1 MYVVYKHTTPSGKVY
16 IGITG
21 KKPEYRWKNGNGYKD
36 NAHFDNAIKK
46 YGWENTKHEIVANG
60 LTKEQACDLE
70 IELIAKYHATDQRKG
85 YNISA
90 GGECSGA
97 GVHPSA
103 ETRRKIS
110 EAKKGANHPYYGKHL
125 AAEHRRKISESEK
138 GVNNPFYGKHHS
150 AETRRKISEAN
161 KGKHYSAET
170 LREMSES
177 HKGKHPS
184 SETRRKIS
192 ESEKGRTP
200 WDKGK
205 HHSAETRR
213 KISEANKGKNAKAVI
228 CIETGAVYSSGTE
241 AAKAI
246 GVTQEAISQVLR
258 GKAKTSGGYHW
269 KYAPESDNK
278 RAFCYRL
285 RF

>member
-1 MYVVYKHTTPSGKVY
+1 MIQIVAIAASEALGVSLIVGIDSHYPPTALLLTYKERTMYVVYKHTTPSGKVY

-103 ETRRKIS
+103 ETRKRMKATS
-110 EAKKGANHPYYGKHL
+110 FALPGQKN
-125 AAEHRRKISESEK
+125 
-138 GVNNPFYGKHHS
+138 
-150 AETRRKISEAN
+150 TRFPTKR
-161 KGKHYSAET
+161 T
-170 LREMSES
+170 REW
-177 HKGKHPS
+177 
-184 SETRRKIS
+184 R
-192 ESEKGRTP
+192 
-200 WDKGK
+200 W
-205 HHSAETRR
+205 
-213 KISEANKGKNAKAVI
+213 
-228 CIETGAVYSSGTE
+228 
-241 AAKAI
+241 
-246 GVTQEAISQVLR
+246 L
-258 GKAKTSGGYHW
+258 W
-269 KYAPESDNK
+269 
-278 RAFCYRL
+278 
-285 RF
+285 